1 MATVTGRGTKES
13 PWALKTPPGTSD
25 YEAYR
30 DEAADPPA
38 LVV

>member
-1 MATVTGRGTKES
+1 MPTAKGSGTKEG

-30 DEAADPPA
+30 HEAVASA
-38 LVV
+38 L